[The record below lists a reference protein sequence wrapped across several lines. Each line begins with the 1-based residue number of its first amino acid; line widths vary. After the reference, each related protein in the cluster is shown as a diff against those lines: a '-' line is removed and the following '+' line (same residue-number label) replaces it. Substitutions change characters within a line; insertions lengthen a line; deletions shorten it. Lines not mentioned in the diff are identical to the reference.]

1 MKSKIYKLLHYI
13 MWKVYSRLDAS
24 FKMINYEIELKRIS
38 EKCEI
43 ANNSRI
49 EFESLI
55 KNNSREK
62 KSIEIGENT
71 FVRGELIVYDYGG
84 RIKIGNDCFVG
95 QGSRIW
101 SSSKIT
107 IGNRVLISHN
117 VNIHDNN
124 SHPLNA
130 IERHKHYKHIMSKGL
145 NLQISLNEKDIVI
158 EDDVWIG
165 FNSTILKGVKIGK
178 GAIIGSNTVVTKDV
192 PEYSVLVGNP
202 GKILNK

>member
-1 MKSKIYKLLHYI
+1 
-13 MWKVYSRLDAS
+13 MWKVYSRLEAS
-24 FKMINYEIELKRIS
+24 YKFINYEIELKKIS

-43 ANNSRI
+43 AKNSSI

-55 KNNSREK
+55 KNNSGEK

-84 RIKIGNDCFVG
+84 IIKIGNDCFVG

-158 EDDVWIG
+158 DDDVWIG
-165 FNSTILKGVKIGK
+165 FNSTILKGVKIGR
-178 GAIIGSNTVVTKDV
+178 GAIIGSNTVVTMDV

>member
-1 MKSKIYKLLHYI
+1 